1 MSRVCNERMEVEKTA
16 HVLGADYVKMILSD
30 MSEEELYP
38 GWANSVCDRSDSIV
52 MDWDGGYN
60 PDDEII

>member
-38 GWANSVCDRSDSIV
+38 GWANSVCDRSDSIE

-60 PDDEII
+60 PDDEIN

>member
-38 GWANSVCDRSDSIV
+38 GWANSVCDRSDSIE